1 MGFKGFRNKPCLKLQ
16 ISKHQPGIKTNR
28 KEAERK
34 QLVCGEVGGD
44 GLGCSFPFFSEESLQ
59 FFLYLI
65 FLKHETKTGKSLPE
79 YNHSKRDFLGGR
91 GLPAGPPAALLLSL
105 ESIHQNDLYQISW
118 GGCQPPED

>member
-1 MGFKGFRNKPCLKLQ
+1 MFKTAD
-16 ISKHQPGIKTNR
+16 IKTPAWNKDEQERSR
-28 KEAERK
+28 KK
-34 QLVCGEVGGD
+34 TTSVWGGGGD